1 MSVCK
6 GAPLGV
12 ALIALG
18 LHGAAA
24 QDLTSKSIFEGAT
37 TTRTTLGADAKAAVA
52 GAPGAARISVTSW
65 GISGDRRGNSPVQQ
79 IPLQGFYLAH
89 LLSGEILATID
100 GETTRRSPGD
110 YWAVKPGAIMQVR
123 TIGDYAML
131 ETTVISKQ

>member
-24 QDLTSKSIFEGAT
+24 QDLTSKS
-37 TTRTTLGADAKAAVA
+37 TLGADAKAAVA

-65 GISGDRRGNSPVQQ
+65 GISGDRRGNSPLQQ

-123 TIGDYAML
+123 TIGDFAML
-131 ETTVISKQ
+131 ETSVISKQ

>member
-1 MSVCK
+1 MSVRK
-6 GAPLGV
+6 SAPLGV
-12 ALIALG
+12 ALTALW
-18 LHGAAA
+18 LHGATA

-37 TTRTTLGADAKAAVA
+37 TTRTTLGADAKEALAS
-52 GAPGAARISVTSW
+52 APGGVRISVASW
-65 GISGDRRGNSPVQQ
+65 GISGDRRGNSPLQQ

-131 ETTVISKQ
+131 ETSVISKQ